1 MFALHQ
7 AIDSRLTR
15 GCSKAASHGFHS
27 FNCLILSAL
36 SFLVSLSAF
45 LAHNSDQQQRLT
57 TLLLLIHAVQV
68 HQTTDPDGGW
78 PLEVVGEDDVVRE
91 VYLQP
96 GEMVLYEGK
105 PPQLGQQA
113 AQLLISGAR
122 NLTLTLTLTLLI
134 SGARNLTLTLTLTLL
149 ISGARLLHGRPMRFK
164 GEHFGNIFTHFKPNQ
179 YYDADDL

>member
-1 MFALHQ
+1 M
-7 AIDSRLTR
+7 
-15 GCSKAASHGFHS
+15 
-27 FNCLILSAL
+27 
-36 SFLVSLSAF
+36 
-45 LAHNSDQQQRLT
+45 
-57 TLLLLIHAVQV
+57 

-122 NLTLTLTLTLLI
+122 
-134 SGARNLTLTLTLTLL
+134 
-149 ISGARLLHGRPMRFK
+149 LLHGRPMRFK